1 MQTYSAF
8 DEDFVHNGLLHEKIA
23 VEEKHVE
30 KKSNKVFFVFFFWMA
45 SFRNESAHDYIFAY
59 WILKPPLENLFYC

>member
-1 MQTYSAF
+1 MHYTWFNYHIFVGKKGMQTYAAF

-30 KKSNKVFFVFFFWMA
+30 KN
-45 SFRNESAHDYIFAY
+45 I
-59 WILKPPLENLFYC
+59 

>member
-30 KKSNKVFFVFFFWMA
+30 KKYLIRFFLFF
-45 SFRNESAHDYIFAY
+45 SFG
-59 WILKPPLENLFYC
+59 WLPLEMSQPMIISLHTES

>member
-1 MQTYSAF
+1 MHYTWFNYHIFGGKKGMQTYSAF

-30 KKSNKVFFVFFFWMA
+30 KN
-45 SFRNESAHDYIFAY
+45 I
-59 WILKPPLENLFYC
+59 

>member
-1 MQTYSAF
+1 MLRGELYITAHYGYHSTCIIHDLITIPSGKKGMQTYSAF

-30 KKSNKVFFVFFFWMA
+30 KN
-45 SFRNESAHDYIFAY
+45 I
-59 WILKPPLENLFYC
+59 